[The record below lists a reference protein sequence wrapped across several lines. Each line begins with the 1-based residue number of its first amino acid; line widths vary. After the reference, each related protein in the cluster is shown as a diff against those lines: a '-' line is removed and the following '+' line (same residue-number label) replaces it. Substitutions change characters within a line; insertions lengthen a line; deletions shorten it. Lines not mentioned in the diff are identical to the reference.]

1 MIDRGE
7 SLMKK
12 VAFLGAGT
20 FSDGVLPWLDR
31 SRYELIGYFEDK
43 PISDYRGYPVFGPL
57 QDVLTYLDDGKVDA
71 VFVTIGDNV
80 KRKEIFDLLAKDH
93 YDALFNIISEQ
104 ANIFSPD
111 SIKGRGVFIGFSS
124 FVGADSYVYDNC
136 IINTGAIVEHHTTV
150 EAHCNITPGVTI
162 NGLCR
167 IGEGTYIGSGSTVI
181 QCIEIAPYTTLG
193 AGTVV
198 LKSLTESG
206 TYVGVP
212 ARNIK

>member
-1 MIDRGE
+1 M
-7 SLMKK
+7 
-12 VAFLGAGT
+12 
-20 FSDGVLPWLDR
+20 DR

-104 ANIFSPD
+104 ANIFPQIVSRD
-111 SIKGRGVFIGFSS
+111 EGFHRFSS

-193 AGTVV
+193 QGQ
-198 LKSLTESG
+198 LF
-206 TYVGVP
+206 
-212 ARNIK
+212 